1 MYYQLLPTPTFL
13 TVFKYQKLPHQY
25 KNRIA
30 FTFSPHRNVL
40 HLEKYAFFL
49 SEDSFLKIYHL
60 VNDQGATSL
69 KQASNN
75 DI

>member
-40 HLEKYAFFL
+40 HLEKYTFFY
-49 SEDSFLKIYHL
+49 LKIL
-60 VNDQGATSL
+60 F
-69 KQASNN
+69 
-75 DI
+75 

>member
-40 HLEKYAFFL
+40 HLEKYKYNIYIYIAWH
-49 SEDSFLKIYHL
+49 FLKFA
-60 VNDQGATSL
+60 Q
-69 KQASNN
+69 KF
-75 DI
+75 